1 MKKRDFHI
9 VFLFLL
15 VSVLHGVSP
24 AQTHSLDV
32 VIEGIQEVQGKLQM
46 GLFNDADDF
55 LETGSEFRVVSIAID
70 TTTMIFNF
78 QSLPAGKYAISLYH
92 DLDASGDI
100 EKNFIGFPLE
110 PFGISNDAWNRFS
123 APRWKEAS
131 FHVRADTTIVIHLK
145 H

>member
-1 MKKRDFHI
+1 MLKRYFHI
-9 VFLFLL
+9 LFLFFF
-15 VSVLHGVSP
+15 VIILHGLIP
-24 AQTHSLDV
+24 AQTYSLKV
-32 VIEGIQEVQGKLQM
+32 VIEGVQEVQGKIQM
-46 GLFNDADDF
+46 GLFNDAGDF